1 MIRQYILLAVGC
13 VVVGIVVTF
22 AMLVVVQ
29 RMGIN
34 LEENLWILAIPA
46 VLAVILN
53 IGLVEILQAYR
64 RKH

>member
-1 MIRQYILLAVGC
+1 MIRKYILLAVGC

-46 VLAVILN
+46 VFAVILN

>member
-46 VLAVILN
+46 VFAVILN